1 MSANLELYETMS
13 DLSGQMVDAARAN
26 DWDGLCALEHEVAA
40 LRDTLVRQDLPA
52 AAATLDEASRTRK
65 IALIHKIL
73 ADDREIRNHTTPWMN
88 EVKALLAGGARK
100 RAVNQA
106 YGMNGR

>member
-1 MSANLELYETMS
+1 MSATLKLYETMS

-40 LRDTLVRQDLPA
+40 LRDSLIQQDPPSLA
-52 AAATLDEASRTRK
+52 GKLDEPTRSRK

-73 ADDREIRNHTTPWMN
+73 ADDREIRSHTTPWMDN
-88 EVKALLAGGARK
+88 VKALLAGGARA